1 MAEYM
6 ETAALHAIHA
16 PPVSRR
22 ERKKGRTRDEI
33 YNAAMNLFL
42 RRGFDSV
49 TIEDICDSAD
59 VARATFFLHFPAKEA
74 LLIEYGARA
83 NDELSTAIG
92 EHRGSAT
99 ATIRMA
105 LKMLAERAA
114 RHPDVV
120 RLVMREAL
128 ARPRVLSEHDESTA
142 DLINLLARV
151 IQRGQRNGEFRR
163 RTDPTVAALTACAAF
178 FALIYTWVRRD
189 GTIDIEASVAETLDI
204 ILNGLSDKKSKRGQ
218 SPALIRRTNN

>member
-6 ETAALHAIHA
+6 ESSIVHTVT

-22 ERKKGRTRDEI
+22 ERKKGRTRADI

-49 TIEDICDSAD
+49 TIDDICDSAD

-74 LLIEYGARA
+74 LLIEYGERA
-83 NDELSTAIG
+83 NDELAAAIDA
-92 EHRGSAT
+92 HRGSAT

-120 RLVMREAL
+120 RLVMREVL

-142 DLINLLARV
+142 DLINLLAAV
-151 IQRGQRNGEFRR
+151 IRRGQKTGEFRR
-163 RTDPTVAALTACAAF
+163 RIEPTVAALTACSAF
-178 FALIYTWVRRD
+178 FALIYTWVRHD
-189 GTIDIEASVAETLDI
+189 GKIDIEAAVAETLDI
-204 ILNGLSDKKSKRGQ
+204 ILNGLSDKKSKRGA
-218 SPALIRRTNN
+218 STASTRRTNI